1 MKKGEKKNF
10 VRNLYLIA
18 SIVLAAVLI
27 FTVGVV
33 VARFTTG
40 GTSPEN
46 VVEAGNFY
54 FTSDLLKEGG
64 AEIALNPG
72 TATVSFELRN
82 SADKLRFADVD
93 VNYTVSA
100 EGGATLDVTEGTL
113 AKDAKSTETVTL
125 SGLADGGM
133 YTVTAVGFTGTA
145 EKKGFTKT
153 LTATFKVG
161 TETVAAHK
169 WLRADDDYVELTVW
183 TEGDVTGECEI
194 TYPAGLIP
202 DNTDPAMADW
212 TTGPSSGTDGE
223 SFAVADSSHVYRFFV
238 PDGRPLQA
246 DDFTVTVGGTPA
258 DEKDPAPTP

>member
-1 MKKGEKKNF
+1 MKKGENKNF

-64 AEIALNPG
+64 ATVELNPG
-72 TATVSFELRN
+72 TTTVSFELRN

-93 VNYTVSA
+93 VNYTVSV
-100 EGGATLDVTEGTL
+100 EGGATLGVTEGTL

-125 SGLADGGM
+125 SGLADGGT
-133 YTVTAVGFTGTA
+133 YTVTAEGYTGSGSV
-145 EKKGFTKT
+145 KGFTKT

-161 TETVAAHK
+161 TETAAAHK

-183 TEGDVTGECEI
+183 TEGNVTGECEI
-194 TYPAGLIP
+194 TYPEGLIP
-202 DNTDPAMADW
+202 DNTDPAMAGW
-212 TTGPSSGTDGE
+212 TTGPSSGTDGA
-223 SFAVADSSHVYRFFV
+223 SFTVADSSHVYRFFV
-238 PDGRPLQA
+238 PDGRSLQA
-246 DDFTVTVGGTPA
+246 DNFTVTVGGTPA
-258 DEKDPAPTP
+258 DEKDPVPTP